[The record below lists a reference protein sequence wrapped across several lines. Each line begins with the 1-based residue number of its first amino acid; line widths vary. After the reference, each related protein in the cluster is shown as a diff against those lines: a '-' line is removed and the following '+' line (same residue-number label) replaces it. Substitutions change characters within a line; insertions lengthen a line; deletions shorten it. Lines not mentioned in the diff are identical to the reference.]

1 MDREPEPI
9 IAAVEACE
17 VSRIPAK
24 NKRHFADFA
33 TELSSEHGLKQ
44 YTPQGPPRPQSEC
57 GHVFDGGHVQPSI
70 ARHTTG
76 AVAFFV

>member
-24 NKRHFADFA
+24 KKRHFADFA

-44 YTPQGPPRPQSEC
+44 YTPQGPP
-57 GHVFDGGHVQPSI
+57 
-70 ARHTTG
+70 
-76 AVAFFV
+76 

>member
-17 VSRIPAK
+17 VSSIPAK

-33 TELSSEHGLKQ
+33 TELSSVHGLKQ

-57 GHVFDGGHVQPSI
+57 GHVFDRGTCAASI
-70 ARHTTG
+70 VRHTAG
-76 AVAFFV
+76 AFALLV